1 MNTQNTTAETLPII
15 DLSGYQEA
23 TQTQKQELALKIGQA
38 CREFGFFYITG
49 HGIDETL
56 QSQLFNESTKLFNLP
71 LESKL
76 KVNKQLSKAN
86 RGYEPLKNQTL
97 EAGTP
102 PDLKEGF
109 YIGFDHEDDHPLV
122 KAKKFNF
129 GKNQWPEDLPQLKP
143 IATNYLHAMTSL
155 CEALMSLMALSL
167 NLPNNYFDD
176 FCKDPLVTL
185 RLLHYPP
192 QPVNAQ
198 ENEKGCGAHTD
209 FGGLTL
215 LLQDDNGGLQVW
227 SHKTENWIDAP
238 PIKGSFVV
246 NIGDM
251 IARWTNDQ
259 YCSTLHRVINKSGN
273 ERYSIPFFFSGYLD
287 HEVKCIPTCL
297 AENEQPKYAPTT
309 VEQHMIEMY
318 QRTYGNN

>member
-23 TQTQKQELALKIGQA
+23 TQTQKQELTLKIGQA

-56 QSQLFNESTKLFNLP
+56 QNQLFHESTKLFNLP

-86 RGYEPLKNQTL
+86 RGYEPLRNQTL
-97 EAGTP
+97 EAGAP

-129 GKNQWPEDLPQLKP
+129 GKNQWPEDLPQLKTT
-143 IATNYLHAMTSL
+143 ATDYLHAMTSL
-155 CEALMSLMALSL
+155 CEELMSLMALSL
-167 NLPNNYFDD
+167 NLPDDYFND

-192 QPVNAQ
+192 QPVDAQ

-215 LLQDDNGGLQVW
+215 LLQDNNGGLQVW
-227 SHKTENWIDAP
+227 SHKTKNWIDAP

-259 YCSTLHRVINKSGN
+259 YRSTLHRVINRSGK
-273 ERYSIPFFFSGYLD
+273 ERYSIPFFFSGFSD

>member
-1 MNTQNTTAETLPII
+1 MQPQNTPSSSLPII
-15 DLSGYQEA
+15 DLSDYQQA
-23 TQTQKQELALKIGQA
+23 SHAQKQAIAEKIGNA

-49 HGIDETL
+49 HGVEESL
-56 QSQLFNESTKLFNLP
+56 QNRLFSESAALFDLP
-71 LESKL
+71 LEDKL
-76 KVNKQLSKAN
+76 RVDKTWSKAN

-109 YIGFDHEDDHPLV
+109 YIGFDHDDEHPMV
-122 KAKKFNF
+122 KAQKFNF
-129 GKNQWPEDLPQLKP
+129 GKNQWPNQRPNLKP
-143 IATNYLHAMTSL
+143 VATDYLNTMTSL
-155 CEALMSLMALSL
+155 SEALMSLMALSL
-167 NLPNNYFDD
+167 HLPEDFFHD
-176 FCKDPLVTL
+176 FCQDPLVTV

-192 QPVNAQ
+192 QPVHPE

-227 SHKTENWIDAP
+227 SNKTQDWIDAP
-238 PIKGSFVV
+238 PIKGTYVV

-259 YCSTLHRVINKSGN
+259 YRSTLHRVINKSGN
-273 ERYSIPFFFSGYLD
+273 ERYSIPFFFSGHLD

-297 AENEQPKYAPTT
+297 PDGESPKYAPTT
-309 VEQHMIEMY
+309 VEKHMIDMY
-318 QRTYGNN
+318 QKTYGDK